1 MTDSAL
7 IIPVNSDGAQMLV
20 TKKVPGTGADG
31 WVGDKTG
38 ENSYK
43 YLKIQDKI
51 VTSKEMEEFRKKFAE
66 EKAKSNEEYQK
77 QLSSHIKD

>member
-1 MTDSAL
+1 M
-7 IIPVNSDGAQMLV
+7 MLTV
-20 TKKVPGTGADG
+20 RKQISKNV
-31 WVGDKTG
+31 
-38 ENSYK
+38 YK

>member
-1 MTDSAL
+1 
-7 IIPVNSDGAQMLV
+7 MLTV
-20 TKKVPGTGADG
+20 RKQISKNV
-31 WVGDKTG
+31 
-38 ENSYK
+38 YK